1 MKKVD
6 WEKLAK
12 QLQEA
17 LAKEMKEVERLENE
31 IQKLNNELEV
41 YADDGITLY
50 VERKNKNAIIC
61 YLERRLF
68 EEMKKNEQRN
78 EEIPF

>member
-1 MKKVD
+1 MSKVN

-17 LAKEMKEVERLENE
+17 LAKEMKEVERLEGQIRE
-31 IQKLNNELEV
+31 LNNELEV
-41 YADDGITLY
+41 YADDGVTLY
-50 VERKNKNAIIC
+50 IERKNKNAIIC

-68 EEMKKNEQRN
+68 EEMKKNEDSKS
-78 EEIPF
+78 EIPF